1 MTRYIGP
8 AGVVLG
14 VVVIAIGAAFQV
26 AGAAPVVFCSVI
38 GAGIVLALAC
48 AIVWLFQG
56 LRHRGTPAAHA
67 L

>member
-1 MTRYIGP
+1 MTRYVGP
-8 AGVVLG
+8 VGLLLG
-14 VVVIAIGAAFQV
+14 VVVIAIGVAFQV

-48 AIVWLFQG
+48 GIIWLFQG